1 MSKIAGRV
9 EKLARPLIEE
19 MGLSLWNVE
28 FLHEGGRWVLRILI
42 DSPEGVSIQHC
53 EAVSRALDPVLDE
66 EDPIEQSYVLQVSS
80 AGLERVLK
88 RPSDFERFMGALV
101 EIRLYSPVDGKKEFR
116 GILSGFD
123 GQTVTLDSGVSFPLG
138 KTALVKTV
146 LSL

>member
-88 RPSDFERFMGALV
+88 RPSDFEQFMGALV

-116 GILSGFD
+116 GTLSGFD
-123 GQTVTLDSGVSFPLG
+123 GQTVTLDSGVTFPLG